1 MSMLTVSPI
10 KIVKN
15 KIVTSKN
22 ENKRSL
28 SSSSS
33 SPSQSPPIVTSKKTK
48 LFFTPNRF
56 APLSTDDVNYTIANN
71 NVEIDTQSE
80 TSNQGQQNTTDVT
93 PKIILP
99 PSIFIKGVH
108 DYLGLR
114 NHLTEVSA
122 PDSFSCKSTTTHLKI
137 QADTPNSYRNII
149 HYLKETNAQYHT
161 YQPQSDKPL
170 RVVIRN
176 LHPSTPEADI
186 ASAIAEIGHTVRN
199 VTNVRHQQT
208 KTPLPLFFVDL
219 DPNDSDSD
227 IFSITSLL
235 HTKIKIEE
243 PYKKR
248 QIPQCQNCQSY
259 GHTRTYC
266 AHNPKCVKCGGNHLS
281 TTCPKSPE
289 LPAKCALC
297 EGAHPANYK
306 GCTIYKQLTRKHN
319 NLSRKKSQQPLL
331 FNSAVNVEQ
340 SQQHPPATEF
350 SSTPQPR
357 SYANVTEGHLP
368 PKPNPMSSNN
378 NESEL
383 LKFINDPTSKSLL
396 ILTWNSNGLANH
408 KNEILAT
415 LQNNRIDIALISE
428 THFTNSSNFYLPGYQ
443 TFKTNHPDGTAH
455 AGAAII
461 VRSSLIFYPLPKIQS
476 HHIQACGISLT
487 LNNIPINI
495 YAAYLPPRHTITHN
509 QLNDFFSTLGQKF
522 IIGGDFNAKHIQWGC
537 RTNNPRGNTLKT
549 LTYVKNYKIHAPPY
563 PTYWPSSPR
572 KSPDILDIF
581 ITKIPNGLYTT
592 VTNLDDLCSDHSSV
606 LFTIDTAP
614 LYKPDRPNLIQGQ
627 MDWDK
632 FKSLLESQINLK
644 VSLKSTVDIDDA
656 VNHLI
661 KSIQDSAWS
670 SSSPLPPK
678 DHTKNLPLH
687 IRVLISEKRKA
698 RSIWQRTKYPSDKRK
713 FNNHT
718 NKLKRT
724 LASIRSENFTRNLV
738 SLSTADNSLWQTT
751 RKILRSRP
759 HVPPLKKADGSWAI
773 TDLEKANI
781 FSHHLATT
789 FQPHNNLCP
798 IQIETVN
805 RSLLCALPMTLPPK
819 HIRPSEVEHAI
830 QKSPRRKTPGY
841 DLITSEVAVKLPKKA
856 LLMLTHIYNSMLR
869 LSYFPLLWK
878 FSVIIMILK
887 PGKPP
892 DSPKSY
898 RPISLLPLF
907 SKIFEKIILKRILPL
922 IESNLPNNQFG
933 FRHNHSTI
941 HQIHRL
947 VDNISYALEKK
958 LIFTGVFLD
967 VAQAFDTV

>member
-1 MSMLTVSPI
+1 MSKLTVSPI

-99 PSIFIKGVH
+99 PSIFIKSVH

-306 GCTIYKQLTRKHN
+306 GCTIYK
-319 NLSRKKSQQPLL
+319 
-331 FNSAVNVEQ
+331 
-340 SQQHPPATEF
+340 
-350 SSTPQPR
+350 
-357 SYANVTEGHLP
+357 
-368 PKPNPMSSNN
+368 
-378 NESEL
+378 
-383 LKFINDPTSKSLL
+383 
-396 ILTWNSNGLANH
+396 
-408 KNEILAT
+408 
-415 LQNNRIDIALISE
+415 IDIALISE